1 MLPWERPWGNQCCTW
16 LRKAWVP
23 HRDVST
29 SMLCFQNSVPD
40 STPGIHEKHFISV
53 EFWLPDGREQC
64 SLLVKVLWCVE
75 PGSALLWEP
84 WLGYIPWPSSSESA
98 DNIDQ
103 QMSRPLS
110 NSPVGY
116 KKFHIK
122 CMVPSE
128 RILSDKCLS
137 SGSSSEKCLL
147 QANGYR
153 LCWYDSFPDVS
164 CSSPSDHQACNQD
177 TRWTDRKVFTWIRH
191 LPWCLGSALFFRCG
205 NHRHSILRP
214 MECLMF
220 LPNCQETMFCFPFY
234 VFPLGNTKYSR
245 GIN

>member
-1 MLPWERPWGNQCCTW
+1 MFPWGRSWGNQYCTW
-16 LRKAWVP
+16 LRKAWTP

-29 SMLCFQNSVPD
+29 SVLCFQTSVPD
-40 STPGIHEKHFISV
+40 STPGIHERHFISV

-98 DNIDQ
+98 GNIDQ

-122 CMVPSE
+122 FMVPSE

-137 SGSSSEKCLL
+137 SGSSSGNCLP
-147 QANGYR
+147 QANDYR
-153 LCWYDSFPDVS
+153 LCWYDSFPHELKFS
-164 CSSPSDHQACNQD
+164 QSCNQD
-177 TRWTDRKVFTWIRH
+177 TQWTGRKVFTWIRL
-191 LPWCLGSALFFRCG
+191 LPWCLGLPLFFRCE
-205 NHRHSILRP
+205 NHRHSILKP
-214 MECLMF
+214 TECLMF
-220 LPNCQETMFCFPFY
+220 LPHWQETMFCFPFY
-234 VFPLGNTKYSR
+234 VFPLVNTKYSR